1 MSNTKINIY
10 QGNQIGGCVVSIET
24 EKAKICIDLGENLPG
39 KEKVEKLEIEGL
51 TIPGN
56 RQYDAIFF
64 THYHGDHVGRIK
76 DVKEGIKMYM
86 GETAKKVLFTINE
99 TVKNTEMC
107 ELLQNKVKTFY
118 QNKPITFGDLTI
130 TPYLVDHSAY
140 DAYMFLIE
148 TPDRKILHTGDFRLH
163 GYRGKATIPV
173 IKSLIKDFERRKI
186 DILITE
192 GTMLSRKDEKYYK
205 EGDMLR
211 DAIQL
216 MRKHKYVFLICS
228 STNLDSLATFYQA
241 GQNQYPARKMYS
253 NYYVFNQLKN
263 FSETAGQEC
272 DLYNFKNIEIVDFE
286 RKSYKSNGEIITQ
299 EERMKMFGFVTVIKW
314 TDYYEKWIERFR
326 DCEEKPIVIYSMWD
340 GYRKKRNPAYNEEL
354 AKFCKK
360 YNAMPMHTSGHI
372 YPKDL
377 EEVIN
382 TICPREAIIPI
393 HTEYAEG
400 IKSLNLKHGLKRKI
414 KLNVSEYICKTRED
428 SRRVSEQML
437 GELKNGRFCEFVK
450 FIKQNPDKEL
460 ALCFRGNNKE
470 NGIESAIVYYNN
482 HKVWELTKEDTDFKV
497 KISFNHARYTKNWK
511 EQLEKLCNEYQFT
524 YQQVNRKD
532 EKKIDIN
539 NAINKIDDKNQY
551 SIGYLI
557 NKNRKYDRSFVEG
570 TFEILIS
577 VIEDFFNKD
586 KKKDYFKSYYERK
599 NIKNEKKHEYIEK
612 KRQQKLYLELNN
624 SENGLYIYDLEFA
637 QKMMA
642 FYESGGNKNNKK
654 EAKNQPDMHAIRFKD
669 SKPESFVMVEVKSTE
684 SAMKDRKSG
693 LKKHLE
699 GMEKYVKDHKEL
711 VQNRLKEAFN
721 ILSQYQDLGLRK
733 LKRFDK
739 ENDLELYTSLKKI
752 EIRFILT
759 DEAAKYYRRNKA
771 YFKEGNEKR
780 LEEYLRRKHYEIE
793 DNEEENRIEIWK
805 EIIID

>member
-1 MSNTKINIY
+1 MSTTKINIY

-39 KEKVEKLEIEGL
+39 KEKEEKLEIEGL

-76 DVKEGIKMYM
+76 EVKEGIKMYM

-99 TVKNTEMC
+99 TLKNDGMC
-107 ELLQNKVKTFY
+107 EILQNRVETFDA
-118 QNKPITFGDLTI
+118 NKSITFGDITI

-163 GYRGKATIPV
+163 GYRGKATIPT
-173 IKSLIKDFERRKI
+173 IKKYIKDFGKRKI

-211 DAIQL
+211 DAIKL
-216 MRKHKYVFLICS
+216 MKEHKYVFLICS

-241 GQNQYPARKMYS
+241 GQNQYPSRKMYS
-253 NYYVFNQLKN
+253 NYYIFNQLKN
-263 FSETAGQEC
+263 FSNTAGKEC

-286 RKSYKSNGEIITQ
+286 RESYKSNGEIITQ

-314 TDYYEKWIERFR
+314 TDYYEKWIERFKE
-326 DCEEKPIVIYSMWD
+326 CEQKPIVIYSMWD
-340 GYRKKRNPAYNEEL
+340 GYRREKNPAYNEEL

-360 YNAMPMHTSGHI
+360 YKAKPMHTSGHI

-393 HTEYAEG
+393 HTEYADG

-414 KLNVSEYICKTRED
+414 MFNVSEYICKTIED
-428 SRRVSEQML
+428 SRRVSQEML
-437 GELKNGRFCEFVK
+437 DELKNGKFSEFVK
-450 FIKQNPDKEL
+450 FIKNNPDEGL

-470 NGIESAIVYYNN
+470 KGLESAIIYYNN
-482 HKVWELTKEDTDFKV
+482 HKVWELTKENNEFKV
-497 KISFNHARYTKNWK
+497 KISFNHARYTENWK
-511 EQLEKLCNEYQFT
+511 SQLLKLCNIYEFKYQLISE
-524 YQQVNRKD
+524 K

-539 NAINKIDDKNQY
+539 NAVKKIKNKKKESYQY
-551 SIGYLI
+551 SVGILI
-557 NKNRKYDRSFVEG
+557 NKNGNYDEKFVKE
-570 TFEILIS
+570 TFKIIITLIK
-577 VIEDFFNKD
+577 DFF
-586 KKKDYFKSYYERK
+586 KKEKNVDYFKSDCEGEIVENK
-599 NIKNEKKHEYIEK
+599 NKHDYIEK
-612 KRQQKLYLELNN
+612 KRQQEIYLELDN
-624 SENGLYIYDLEFA
+624 SKNGLYIYDLEFV
-637 QKMMA
+637 QKMM
-642 FYESGGNKNNKK
+642 FENSKEYKNKP
-654 EAKNQPDMHAIRFKD
+654 KNQPDMHAIRFDKTIP
-669 SKPESFVMVEVKSTE
+669 KSFAMIEIKSTE
-684 SAMKDRKSG
+684 SAMKDKKSG

-699 GMEKYVKDHKEL
+699 GMEEYVDKHKEL
-711 VQNRLKEAFN
+711 IKNRLKEAFD
-721 ILSQYQDLGLRK
+721 IISQYQYLSLRK
-733 LKRFDK
+733 LERFDC
-739 ENDLELYTSLKKI
+739 ENDLNLYNSIKKI
-752 EIRFILT
+752 EIRFIIT
-759 DEAAKYYRRNKA
+759 DKAAEYFRRNNA
-771 YFKEGNEKR
+771 YFKEENEKR
-780 LEEYLRRKHYEIE
+780 LGTYLHNMGYEWSDNE
-793 DNEEENRIEIWK
+793 DNNRIEIWK
-805 EIIID
+805 EIIIA